1 MIQSYEV
8 ALRLFL
14 FIKSRNDVRS
24 GYRFVCL
31 RMLVRAR
38 RRWTNVR
45 RACIHASDKSGQSGA
60 DHMIRARYLLIIA
73 PFMGILCS

>member
-24 GYRFVCL
+24 GYRFVRL

-45 RACIHASDKSGQSGA
+45 RACVHASD
-60 DHMIRARYLLIIA
+60 
-73 PFMGILCS
+73 